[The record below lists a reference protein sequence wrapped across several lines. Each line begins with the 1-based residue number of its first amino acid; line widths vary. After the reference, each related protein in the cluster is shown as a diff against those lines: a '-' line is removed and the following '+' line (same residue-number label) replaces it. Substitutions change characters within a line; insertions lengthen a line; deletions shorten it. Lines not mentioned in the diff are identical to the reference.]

1 MYCLLRIILPKSV
14 MRCWLISTP
23 YMADFYEIEKELDFI
38 VATNS
43 IIGVKEA
50 HYSYK
55 NSLNQGFAVV
65 VDKSSNLSATIKEI
79 YDKTH
84 LKRRICINNAA
95 LADGVP
101 QRLNLKEMIT
111 HFVNYRMK
119 SLSGKVRYPKRVMAD
134 EINYIK
140 AKYQAQR
147 KTKLIH
153 SLNEVLDDLSF
164 R

>member
-1 MYCLLRIILPKSV
+1 MILMYCLLRIILPKSV

-101 QRLNLKEMIT
+101 QRSLK
-111 HFVNYRMK
+111 K
-119 SLSGKVRYPKRVMAD
+119 
-134 EINYIK
+134 
-140 AKYQAQR
+140 
-147 KTKLIH
+147 
-153 SLNEVLDDLSF
+153 
-164 R
+164 

>member
-1 MYCLLRIILPKSV
+1 
-14 MRCWLISTP
+14 
-23 YMADFYEIEKELDFI
+23 
-38 VATNS
+38 
-43 IIGVKEA
+43 
-50 HYSYK
+50 
-55 NSLNQGFAVV
+55 
-65 VDKSSNLSATIKEI
+65 
-79 YDKTH
+79 
-84 LKRRICINNAA
+84 
-95 LADGVP
+95 
-101 QRLNLKEMIT
+101 MIT